1 MEAAAHACQVAL
13 SASRASMSGGI
24 TQAKAQAGA
33 ECKADSEQLSLDA
46 ASIRVQSHYR
56 GYRSRKNSRMARSAA
71 RQSVAE
77 AKVKGAFTT
86 NEAEL
91 DTVDAA
97 GLDSRMVAKGVGP
110 ITHMLLVLNEST
122 FRGDAGDELFD
133 EVAKART
140 NGVEVVLAHE
150 CDVQRGGCK
159 FLLIFETTPQKLIS
173 DGLYDKIAIACHAE
187 PYRQV
192 SLSLI
197 AKALGAESAKKGLLK
212 RGEQRWK
219 TWRAARARRKDAERQ
234 AVEERAEAAAQAKPT
249 KEIDFSAV

>member
-1 MEAAAHACQVAL
+1 M
-13 SASRASMSGGI
+13 
-24 TQAKAQAGA
+24 
-33 ECKADSEQLSLDA
+33 
-46 ASIRVQSHYR
+46 
-56 GYRSRKNSRMARSAA
+56 
-71 RQSVAE
+71 
-77 AKVKGAFTT
+77 F
-86 NEAEL
+86 
-91 DTVDAA
+91 
-97 GLDSRMVAKGVGP
+97 
-110 ITHMLLVLNEST
+110 
-122 FRGDAGDELFD
+122 FD

-159 FLLIFETTPQKLIS
+159 FLRFFETTPQKLIS